1 MLVTFSFKNFG
12 PFRDEACL
20 DLRAVPAYKE
30 HGYNLAQSSMGE
42 NLLKVVA
49 LYGANAAG
57 KSQLIEAYRCFS
69 GIVANSFSQSIRLG
83 SEASSVA
90 RQSGRF
96 IALRLYYKPFRFSS
110 ESTSAPTEFEA
121 TYDVEGGEL
130 RYGFMYDREKV
141 ISEWLYF
148 VKDSTK
154 RQTVV
159 LERDGSEIEFGASVR
174 GECEKYASNISQDTL
189 VLSFLDSM
197 NLKTPYFRLA
207 SSCVGGVM
215 TLPSLSSGS
224 VSEMLVNIS
233 DNLMSD
239 QFHKGLIRF
248 LRGIDTCIEDVTVR
262 KSGDRTAVYTHHK
275 DAEGNDYEVPIY
287 IESEGTRKA
296 IALYYFL
303 SIALDASGAVMV
315 DELSSALHPLLTRAL
330 VTQFYREGTR
340 GQIIFTTHD
349 TSLLDRRYLRRDQVW
364 FVDKGESGESELYSL
379 SDFKLRSD
387 ANFTKGYLSGMF
399 GAIPNL
405 REFVLG
411 EDANEE

>member
-1 MLVTFSFKNFG
+1 M
-12 PFRDEACL
+12 
-20 DLRAVPAYKE
+20 
-30 HGYNLAQSSMGE
+30 
-42 NLLKVVA
+42 VA

-69 GIVANSFSQSIRLG
+69 NIVAESFSQIGRQGAATPSLTDQAERL
-83 SEASSVA
+83 S
-90 RQSGRF
+90 
-96 IALRLYYKPFRFSS
+96 ALRRYYEPFLFSP
-110 ESTSAPTEFEA
+110 ESSSAPTEFEA

-130 RYGFMYDREKV
+130 RYGFTYDREKI

-148 VKDSTK
+148 VKGSTK
-154 RQTVV
+154 RQTVL

-174 GECEKYASNISQDTL
+174 GECEKYAPNIAADTL
-189 VLSFLDSM
+189 VLSFLDSV
-197 NLKTPYFRLA
+197 NLKTPYFKLA
-207 SSCVGGVM
+207 SASVLTVVP
-215 TLPSLSSGS
+215 LLSFSPRS
-224 VSEMLVNIS
+224 VDNMLVEIS
-233 DNLMSD
+233 DTLMGD
-239 QFHKGLIRF
+239 QFHKGLVRF
-248 LRGIDTCIEDVTVR
+248 LKGIDTCIEDVSVR
-262 KSGDRTAVYTHHK
+262 KNGDRAAIYTHHK
-275 DAEGNDYEVPIY
+275 DAEGNVYEVPIS

-303 SIALDASGAVMV
+303 STTVKIGSAIMV

-340 GQIIFTTHD
+340 GQIIFTTYD